1 VPDAEASRSDPYLG
15 TTLQGQFHLVEA
27 IGSGAMGTVY
37 RAWQSGME
45 RAVAVKM
52 LRADLLADDELRR
65 RFVREGRA
73 AARLNHP
80 NIVSVHVVG
89 ETEAGVPYLVME
101 HLGGD
106 TLDQLLDAESRLPPE
121 RAVSIAR
128 QVACALSEA
137 HAAGIVHRDLK
148 PGNVVLLERRGAGEL
163 VKIFD
168 FGIAK
173 IADAALLDGEV
184 GRLTRDGAIFGTPHY
199 IAPEQA
205 QGAALDGRADLYSL
219 GILLYRMLSGR
230 LPFDGNAVA
239 VLLAHISRPPPD
251 LAEEAPDVDP
261 ALAAL
266 VMRCLAKDP
275 ARRFASA
282 EDFIEALDGVAGP
295 WRRTSSQAAAPSR
308 AASAPSRA
316 AGAPS
321 RAASAPSR
329 AAGAPSRAASAP
341 SRAASAPSRA
351 ASAPSR
357 AASPSLGAEDT
368 EGRGPAPPAASA
380 ALRPSS
386 AAEHDV
392 APRPRGPSPRV
403 VEAVGRVAEPR
414 ISTAAIAHVAAGASW
429 TGSWR
434 VDPPAHRATPAR
446 HRRRASLAGFALA
459 ALCTGAGTGAAAW
472 FGHGEP
478 ELAAGEPAREAPSTR
493 RVDVPDQ
500 PTRRAIV
507 VSDDGYAVRA
517 QVPQPVL
524 AGQPTELLFD
534 VWDPGG
540 APLRAPAIPVELA
553 SLGAPPV
560 IGAGD
565 GHAGAPLAARPVPDQ
580 PGRYRLVA
588 ILPAGEAALL
598 LELGG
603 GSIHVHFEVAR
614 GLP

>member
-1 VPDAEASRSDPYLG
+1 MSQKPMRWCARCRRRLYDQSAAFCPFDGTRLEVPDAEASGSDPYLG

-45 RAVAVKM
+45 RAVAVKL
-52 LRADLLADDELRR
+52 LRTDLLADDELRR

-89 ETEAGVPYLVME
+89 ETDAGVPYLVME
-101 HLGGD
+101 HLGGA
-106 TLDQLLDAESRLPPE
+106 TLDQLLDAEPRLPPE

-173 IADAALLDGEV
+173 IADAALLDGDV

-205 QGAALDGRADLYSL
+205 QGGALDGRADLYSL
-219 GILLYRMLSGR
+219 GILLYRMLSGQ

-239 VLLAHISRPPPD
+239 VLLAHIGRPPPD
-251 LAEEAPDVDP
+251 LAEVAPDVDP

-275 ARRFASA
+275 DRRFASA
-282 EDFIEALDGVAGP
+282 EAFIEALDDVAGP
-295 WRRTSSQAAAPSR
+295 WPRPSSQSSPT
-308 AASAPSRA
+308 
-316 AGAPS
+316 
-321 RAASAPSR
+321 
-329 AAGAPSRAASAP
+329 
-341 SRAASAPSRA
+341 RA

-357 AASPSLGAEDT
+357 AASPSLRAAELDR
-368 EGRGPAPPAASA
+368 EAPAPRAVSAPQRPTSASDGTG
-380 ALRPSS
+380 S
-386 AAEHDV
+386 
-392 APRPRGPSPRV
+392 PRDRGPSPRV
-403 VEAVGRVAEPR
+403 VEAVGRVSEPHL
-414 ISTAAIAHVAAGASW
+414 STSIVAPVGAASSW
-429 TGSWR
+429 TGHWR
-434 VDPPAHRATPAR
+434 LDPPAHRSPPR
-446 HRRRASLAGFALA
+446 HRRRARASLVGFALA

-472 FGHGEP
+472 FRHAEP
-478 ELAAGEPAREAPSTR
+478 DLAAGEPAGAAPA
-493 RVDVPDQ
+493 RVDAPDQ
-500 PTRRAIV
+500 PARRAIV

-517 QVPQPVL
+517 LVPHPVV

-534 VWDPGG
+534 VWDPSG

-560 IGAGD
+560 LGAGD
-565 GHAGAPLAARPVPDQ
+565 GHAGAPLAARPLADQ

-588 ILPAGEAALL
+588 LLPAGEAALL

-603 GSIHVHFEVAR
+603 GSMHVHFEVAPE
-614 GLP
+614 LP